1 MVGRPALLR
10 ALAGV
15 VTGLALATSVAAPPA
30 SAEPRP
36 AAAPDDQYDAPLA
49 ITIDALKPGVL
60 PRTGPLVISGEVT
73 NTDLETWTGVRLYP
87 VFNAGPDCAQNAC
100 PPAMTTAA
108 ALADAASSDPMSLVG
123 TRDTNVRF
131 EVDRLEPGQSAT
143 YTLTI
148 PQSELRARFGD
159 PETGVYWLGVH
170 ALGTS
175 PTSGNDGNAVGRA
188 RTFLPYVRS
197 PRATSVKTAV
207 VLPLRARI
215 AHEEDGTLD
224 QSSTWEQAL
233 RFDGELGGPL
243 SFGAAAAGI
252 APVTWLLDP
261 AVPDAVRQ
269 LALGNPKRAVRPKV
283 PPGEDPSP
291 SDGASPTP
299 EGDDADAPDPDTP
312 LAASARTWLSRAE
325 SQLRSGT
332 VAALPYGDPDVAAAA
347 DTLPSL
353 YRAARQ
359 LTGTEVSTWDL
370 DTLPVVA
377 PPNGYLDLPG
387 IDAVDDDASLLLGEQ
402 MFPREDFTARPPV
415 GGLVDDRP
423 VVVTSTAAATGG
435 PGPDAA
441 LAPVALRQRILSE
454 AVVRLLRA
462 GGKQPDPLT
471 VVLPDS
477 ITGTGAQAFWRE
489 LDVPWLDLVGLGELI
504 VPAGSPADGEPAAE
518 RQVDTAKLSYPPAQ
532 EKAEL
537 SSGVLIEAGQLIRA
551 GRSLQSI
558 LGEDYTVGTELVAEA
573 LAGTSY
579 ALRDD
584 ADAGARLTRTKDW
597 TESQLGAI
605 TIDAPSGVTLSG
617 TSGSFNIALRNELD
631 QPVTVD
637 VAATTDSGARIR
649 VTNPVRL
656 AANSRTSVPVSAEM
670 TRSGVHN
677 VTLRVVDADGTA
689 LGAADT
695 LPLRTGQVGVV
706 IWVIIGSGVGILFVA
721 IAIRLVRRFRRRG
734 ADAAGEAG

>member
-1 MVGRPALLR
+1 MVGPPALLR

-15 VTGLALATSVAAPPA
+15 VTGLALATSVAAVPA

-36 AAAPDDQYDAPLA
+36 ATAPDDQYDAPLA
-49 ITIDALKPGVL
+49 ITIDALQPGVL
-60 PRTGPLVISGEVT
+60 PRTGPLVIRGEVT

-87 VFNAGPDCAQNAC
+87 VFNAGPDCAQYAC

-108 ALADAASSDPMSLVG
+108 ALADAASSDPTSLVG

-175 PTSGNDGNAVGRA
+175 PTSGNNGNAVGRA

-197 PRATSVKTAV
+197 PRAASVRTAV

-215 AHEEDGTLD
+215 AHEEDGRLD

-269 LALGNPKRAVRPKV
+269 LALGNPERSVRPTV
-283 PPGEDPSP
+283 PPGEEPSP
-291 SDGASPTP
+291 SDGASPTA
-299 EGDDADAPDPDTP
+299 EDDADVPDLDTP

-353 YRAARQ
+353 YRSARQ

-377 PPNGYLDLPG
+377 PPNGYLDIPG

-441 LAPVALRQRILSE
+441 QAPVALRQRILSE
-454 AVVRLLRA
+454 AVVRLLRN

-477 ITGTGAQAFWRE
+477 ITGTGAQDFWRE
-489 LDVPWLDLVGLGELI
+489 LDVPWLDLVGLDELI
-504 VPAGSPADGEPAAE
+504 VPPGSPADGESADE

-537 SSGVLIEAGQLIRA
+537 SSGVLVEAGQLIRA

-584 ADAGARLTRTKDW
+584 AGAGTRLTRTKDW
-597 TESQLGAI
+597 TERQLAAI

-637 VAATTDSGARIR
+637 VAASTDSGARIR
-649 VTNPVRL
+649 VSNPVRL
-656 AANSRTSVPVSAEM
+656 APNSRTSVPVDAEM
-670 TRSGVHN
+670 TRTGVHN
-677 VTLRVVDADGTA
+677 VTLRVVDADGTP

-721 IAIRLVRRFRRRG
+721 IAIRLVRRFRRRDD
-734 ADAAGEAG
+734 AAAGEAG